1 MLVPLLPMQTGLVVA
16 ILVGM
21 LYGAW
26 RDRPAAERGD
36 LVSAQAQ
43 FWVLIVALALGTWL
57 MRSLPIML
65 HGHVPHP
72 PWLERF
78 LKHVPVAALTA
89 LVVPGARST
98 CTPAAPTRS
107 RRRASSPRVLALFVA
122 LRTKNVLATLV
133 VGMAVLWLGQWA
145 LSALG

>member
-1 MLVPLLPMQTGLVVA
+1 M
-16 ILVGM
+16 
-21 LYGAW
+21 
-26 RDRPAAERGD
+26 
-36 LVSAQAQ
+36 SAQAQ

-72 PWLERF
+72 AWLERF

-89 LVVPGARST
+89 LVIPSSIYVHSGAT
-98 CTPAAPTRS
+98 YTIAPA
-107 RRRASSPRVLALFVA
+107 RVLAAGIAMFVA
-122 LRTKNVLATLV
+122 LRTKNVLATLTA
-133 VGMAVLWLGQWA
+133 GMAVLWVAQWG